1 MKKLLAWFVVLIVLT
16 STAAP
21 SASEKKNVGEL
32 DDDERLIESA
42 GLRCEGPGL
51 LVFFR
56 ARACTEPEAGKIDEL
71 VRRFSGQSIHDRV
84 QAGTEL
90 VALGPIAIPGLR
102 RVVNELETPE
112 VRERARRCLSWVEG
126 PPSATLAAAAARV
139 VARRK
144 PTGSAEALL
153 AYLPFADNE
162 EVTREV
168 MVALLAVA
176 AGSI

>member
-16 STAAP
+16 SAAAP
-21 SASEKKNVGEL
+21 SASEKKNIGAL

-56 ARACTEPEAGKIDEL
+56 ARAGTEASAGRIDEL
-71 VRRFSGQSIHDRV
+71 VRRFSGESVEDRV
-84 QAGTEL
+84 QAGTQL

-112 VRERARRCLSWVEG
+112 VRE
-126 PPSATLAAAAARV
+126 
-139 VARRK
+139 
-144 PTGSAEALL
+144 
-153 AYLPFADNE
+153 
-162 EVTREV
+162 
-168 MVALLAVA
+168 
-176 AGSI
+176 